1 MPYHLRRRDDDTW
14 EAFDRLD
21 SAFEWEPMLATP
33 DEVVRLDL
41 REVRGVS
48 SGGLQRLMTLIRTTK
63 EQGRRIRFIACPI
76 DLVDAFN
83 NIATMGAPYAEIV
96 ESFQAPYEC
105 ANCLKERIVL
115 LSVDEARSRPK
126 PDVAPARRC
135 ASCGAPMAFPVG
147 ASEYFG
153 FLDGE

>member
-1 MPYHLRRRDDDTW
+1 MKTVW

-33 DEVVRLDL
+33 DEVIRLDM

-48 SGGLQRLMTLIRTTK
+48 SGGLQRLMALIRTTK
-63 EQGRRIRFIACPI
+63 AQGRSIRFIACPI

-83 NIATMGAPYAEIV
+83 NIATMGAPYREFV
-96 ESFQAPYEC
+96 ESFLAPYEC
-105 ANCLKERIVL
+105 ANCLKERAVL
-115 LSVDEARSRPK
+115 LSVEEARARPA
-126 PDVAPARRC
+126 PEVAPARRC
-135 ASCGAPMAFPVG
+135 SGCGSTMAFPVG

-153 FLDGE
+153 FLD